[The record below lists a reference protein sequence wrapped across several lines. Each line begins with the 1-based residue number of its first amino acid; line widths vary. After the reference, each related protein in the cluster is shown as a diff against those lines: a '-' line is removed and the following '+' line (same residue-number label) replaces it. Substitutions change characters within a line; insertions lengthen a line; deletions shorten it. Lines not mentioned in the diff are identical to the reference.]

1 VYRQPTPPAQHSQL
15 YTTRT
20 MMEEQHEVESAIPK
34 DIVYNALEHSTG
46 ILQDVIQE
54 EEERFYEIQGMVLV
68 C

>member
-1 VYRQPTPPAQHSQL
+1 
-15 YTTRT
+15 
-20 MMEEQHEVESAIPK
+20 MMEEQHEVESTISK

-46 ILQDVIQE
+46 IVEDVIQE

>member
-1 VYRQPTPPAQHSQL
+1 
-15 YTTRT
+15 

-34 DIVYNALEHSTG
+34 DIVYNALEYSTG

>member
-1 VYRQPTPPAQHSQL
+1 
-15 YTTRT
+15 

-46 ILQDVIQE
+46 IVEDVIQE